1 MKKFIAIIL
10 AFTFAFLVACSNN
23 EQENVRYINGA
34 NPSGLDREIA
44 SSWDDFVTPTADPS
58 SADVQNQMSASEILP
73 ENFPGVPD
81 GASDIRLA
89 VMPYSEDSGY
99 PGEYI
104 ELKLIGDFT
113 CMVLFS
119 QSLKDIGYKGGVKEI
134 RDGTY
139 YPSGIHGAW
148 QDGTNLI
155 RIVGTEPIADGT
167 TDITLH
173 IVKCENLFPE
183 ELAAFIAPFS
193 GFSGTIPY
201 YYEIEESGSTLRDFN
216 GGFHAK
222 WIMNFSDDA
231 SFVGVMRSDFENYLV
246 TLEESGYTI
255 GSTEAGTL
263 DGCNTFLVDAMS
275 SDESIYIIMIYN
287 ESIASLD
294 YYVTNDIEGFEEW
307 LYGE

>member
-1 MKKFIAIIL
+1 MKKTIAIL
-10 AFTFAFLVACSNN
+10 LSFTFAFLVACNN
-23 EQENVRYINGA
+23 NDQDNVRYINA
-34 NPSGLDREIA
+34 DNPSGLDREIA
-44 SSWDDFVTPTADPS
+44 SSWDDFVSPTADPS
-58 SADVQNQMSASEILP
+58 SANVPNQLTASEILP

-81 GASDIRLA
+81 GASDIRLE
-89 VMPYSEDSGY
+89 VKPYSEETGY
-99 PGEYI
+99 RGEYV

-148 QDGTNLI
+148 QDGKNLI

-167 TDITLH
+167 TDITIH
-173 IVKCENLFPE
+173 IVECENLFPE
-183 ELAAFIAPFS
+183 ELADFVTPFN

-201 YYEIEESGSTLRDFN
+201 YYEIEDEGSTLQDFN
-216 GGFHAK
+216 GGFHAR

-231 SFVGVMRSDFENYLV
+231 SFVGVTRSEFENYLV
-246 TLEESGYTI
+246 ELENSGYTI
-255 GSTEAGTL
+255 GSTEAGNL
-263 DGCNTFLVDAMS
+263 DGCNTFLVDALS

-294 YYVTNDIEGFEEW
+294 YYITNDIDGFEEW